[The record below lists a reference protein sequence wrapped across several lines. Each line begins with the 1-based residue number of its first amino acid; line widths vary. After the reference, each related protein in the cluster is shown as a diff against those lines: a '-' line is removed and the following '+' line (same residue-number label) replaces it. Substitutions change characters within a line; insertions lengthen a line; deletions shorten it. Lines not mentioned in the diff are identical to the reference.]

1 MTRGPLSV
9 QCDRHPAP
17 IGIPCA
23 PDGTCCARRIARA
36 LFLAAGVV
44 PDGREATE
52 TDKEKS

>member
-1 MTRGPLSV
+1 MTGPLQI

-36 LFLAAGVV
+36 LFVGAGVV
-44 PDGREATE
+44 TE
-52 TDKEKS
+52 FVGTKPPSGEEK